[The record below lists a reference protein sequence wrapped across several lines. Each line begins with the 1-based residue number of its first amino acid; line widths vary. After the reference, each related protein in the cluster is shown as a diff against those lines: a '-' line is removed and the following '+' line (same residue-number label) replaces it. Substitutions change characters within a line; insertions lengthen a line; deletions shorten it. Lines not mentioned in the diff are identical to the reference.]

1 MFAADGMLGRVLLSL
16 FALLVIVL
24 VLLWLLKADNRFI
37 SIALGMI
44 IGGAIGNLIDRIQYG
59 MVVDFINFSDI
70 YFIWV
75 FNIADASISI
85 GAVLILIE
93 AIILEPRRKRV

>member
-1 MFAADGMLGRVLLSL
+1 VLLSL
-16 FALLVIVL
+16 FALFVIIL
-24 VLLWLLKADNRFI
+24 VLLWLLKADNRFL
-37 SIALGMI
+37 SIALSMI

-93 AIILEPRRKRV
+93 AIFLEPRRKRV